1 MSQKPASH
9 PALAASVVKKNVLV
23 PALAGFHLSELRLL
37 AFCLAKL
44 GSTANKS
51 RAITVRVAEMCDLFQ
66 MDRPSAYSVIKE
78 VMASIGAKP
87 AEFDIGTK
95 KHLYFWFSSLE
106 YEPDSG
112 EFTFRVSPEMKPFL
126 LELADQFTL
135 YRLADVYRFSSASA
149 WKLYENLAKWRAAG
163 KWSVDLDE
171 LRDLLGVAGKYPLW
185 SRLKIDLL
193 DPALEQINSQ
203 TDLTVVYEPTKRGR
217 RFTGLAFVIRTLD
230 PEREVSVPES
240 SAMAI
245 ARMLKAAGLSAKV
258 VAEYVERFDSE
269 GLTDRIAIKL
279 PAIIQRSTGADKEN
293 PVGYIVGA
301 LQDELGQLDLF
312 QDESSV
318 PDHKTALDCWT
329 KKRQAG
335 EACTVR
341 ERGKTGQRKKC
352 RICLE
357 KLPVAEWGV

>member
-1 MSQKPASH
+1 MPPKPASH
-9 PALAASVVKKNVLV
+9 PALAASVVKKNALV

-44 GSTANKS
+44 GSTATKS

-66 MDRPSAYSVIKE
+66 MDKPSAYSVIKE
-78 VMASIGAKP
+78 VMVSIGAKP

-106 YEPDSG
+106 YEANTG
-112 EFTFRVSPEMKPFL
+112 EFTFRISPEMKPYL
-126 LELADQFTL
+126 LELAGNFTM

-149 WKLYENLAKWRAAG
+149 WKLYENLARWRSAG

-171 LRDLLGVAGKYPLW
+171 LRELLGVAGKYPLW

-193 DPALEQINSQ
+193 DPALEQINAQ

-217 RFTGLAFVIRTLD
+217 RFTGLSFVIRTLD
-230 PEREVSVPES
+230 ASLEVLPRSPV
-240 SAMAI
+240 SALCDL
-245 ARMLKAAGLSAKV
+245 LKSAGLSAKTAMGY
-258 VAEYVERFDSE
+258 AERIDSK
-269 GLTDRIAIKL
+269 GLTESMTAKL
-279 PAIIQRSTGADKEN
+279 PGIIERAATAKTSQVA
-293 PVGYIVGA
+293 YIVGS
-301 LQDELGQLDLF
+301 LNKEMNQLDLF
-312 QDESSV
+312 EAEKNE
-318 PDHKTALDCWT
+318 PPHKAALDCWT

-341 ERGKTGQRKKC
+341 ERGKAGQRKKC
-352 RICLE
+352 QICLE

>member
-1 MSQKPASH
+1 MPRKPASNN
-9 PALAASVVKKNVLV
+9 ALAAQVVKKNALV
-23 PALAGFHLSELRLL
+23 PSLAGLQLSELRLL

-44 GSTANKS
+44 HTSATKN
-51 RAITVRVAEMCDLFQ
+51 RAITVRVAEVCEIFRMETHA
-66 MDRPSAYSVIKE
+66 AYSVIRE
-78 VMASIGAKP
+78 VMLSLSGKP

-95 KHLYFWFSSLE
+95 KHISVWFSTLE
-106 YEPDSG
+106 YEANTG
-112 EFTFRVSPEMKPFL
+112 EFTFRISPEMKPYL

-149 WKLYENLAKWRAAG
+149 WKLYENLARWRSAG

-171 LRDLLGVAGKYPLW
+171 LRELLGVAGKYPLW
-185 SRLKIDLL
+185 RDFCKRVIA
-193 DPALEQINSQ
+193 PALDQINTQ

-312 QDESSV
+312 EAEKNE
-318 PDHKTALDCWT
+318 PPHKTALDCWT

-335 EACTVR
+335 ETCTVR
-341 ERGKTGQRKKC
+341 QRGKAGQRKKC
-352 RICLE
+352 QICLE
-357 KLPVAEWGV
+357 KLPVAELGV

>member
-1 MSQKPASH
+1 M
-9 PALAASVVKKNVLV
+9 
-23 PALAGFHLSELRLL
+23 

-44 GSTANKS
+44 GSTTNKS

-78 VMASIGAKP
+78 VMVSIAAKP

-149 WKLYENLAKWRAAG
+149 WKLYENLARWRSAG

-171 LRDLLGVAGKYPLW
+171 LRELLGVAGKYPLW
-185 SRLKIDLL
+185 KDFCKRVIA
-193 DPALEQINSQ
+193 PALEQINAQ

-217 RFTGLAFVIRTLD
+217 RFTGLSFVIRTLD
-230 PEREVSVPES
+230 KADEVSPPSPVF
-240 SAMAI
+240 ALCDL
-245 ARMLKAAGLSAKV
+245 LKSAGLSTKTAMGY
-258 VAEYVERFDSE
+258 AERIDSE
-269 GLTDRIAIKL
+269 GLADRIAIKL
-279 PAIIQRSTGADKEN
+279 PAIIQRSAEAEN
-293 PVGYIVGA
+293 PAGYIVGA

-341 ERGKTGQRKKC
+341 ERGKAGQRKKC
-352 RICLE
+352 QICLE

>member
-1 MSQKPASH
+1 MPPKPASH
-9 PALAASVVKKNVLV
+9 PALAASVVKKNALV

-51 RAITVRVAEMCDLFQ
+51 RAITVRVADLCDLFQ
-66 MDRPSAYSVIKE
+66 METHAAYSVIRE
-78 VMASIGAKP
+78 VMISIGAKP

-95 KHLYFWFSSLE
+95 KHLYLWFSSLE
-106 YEPDSG
+106 YEPNSG

-149 WKLYENLAKWRAAG
+149 WKLYENLARWRSAG

-171 LRDLLGVAGKYPLW
+171 LRELLGVAGKYPIW
-185 SRLKIDLL
+185 DNFRKRVI
-193 DPALEQINSQ
+193 DPAIRQINEQ
-203 TDLTVVYEPTKRGR
+203 TDLTVEYTPIKRVR
-217 RFTGLAFVIRTLD
+217 RFKGLAFVIRTLD
-230 PEREVSVPES
+230 PEKEVSVPES

-258 VAEYVERFDSE
+258 VAEYIERFE
-269 GLTDRIAIKL
+269 QVGLADRIAIKL

-293 PVGYIVGA
+293 PAGYVVGA

-341 ERGKTGQRKKC
+341 ERGKAGQRKKC

>member
-1 MSQKPASH
+1 
-9 PALAASVVKKNVLV
+9 LAASVVKKNVLV

-44 GSTANKS
+44 GSTATKS

-66 MDRPSAYSVIKE
+66 METHAAYGVIRE
-78 VMASIGAKP
+78 VMISLNGKP

-106 YEPDSG
+106 YEPNAG

-126 LELADQFTL
+126 LELADNFTL

-149 WKLYENLAKWRAAG
+149 WKLYENLARWRSAG
-163 KWSVDLDE
+163 KWEVSLDE
-171 LRDLLGVAGKYPLW
+171 LRELLGVAGKYPLW
-185 SRLKIDLL
+185 RDLRKRVI
-193 DPALEQINSQ
+193 DPALEQINTQ

-217 RFTGLAFVIRTLD
+217 RFTGLSFAIRTLD
-230 PEREVSVPES
+230 PEKEVSAPES

-258 VAEYVERFDSE
+258 VTEYVERFE
-269 GLTDRIAIKL
+269 QVGLADRIAIKL
-279 PAIIQRSTGADKEN
+279 PAIIHRSTGADKEN

-335 EACTVR
+335 ETCAVR
-341 ERGKTGQRKKC
+341 QRGSAGQRKKC